1 MLVRLLQQRDLES
14 AAHVHGLTF
23 IRQSMSYE
31 WLECSFKAYP
41 RIMLYVIEIQKQV
54 AGYIIW
60 AQKSGFRSEVVLELD
75 QLAVH
80 PDFQGKGVGKQLIKQ
95 SLAMVK
101 ETLTSRGAVLKHI
114 IVTTRADN
122 FAQALYKK
130 TLGAEVETVIRN
142 LHSADEVLMV
152 ARNV

>member
-1 MLVRLLQQRDLES
+1 
-14 AAHVHGLTF
+14 
-23 IRQSMSYE
+23 
-31 WLECSFKAYP
+31 
-41 RIMLYVIEIQKQV
+41 V

-75 QLAVH
+75 QLAIH
-80 PDFQGKGVGKQLIKQ
+80 PDFQGKGFGKQLIMQ

-101 ETLTSRGAVLKHI
+101 KTLTSRDAVLKHI

-142 LHSADEVLMV
+142 LYSADEVLML